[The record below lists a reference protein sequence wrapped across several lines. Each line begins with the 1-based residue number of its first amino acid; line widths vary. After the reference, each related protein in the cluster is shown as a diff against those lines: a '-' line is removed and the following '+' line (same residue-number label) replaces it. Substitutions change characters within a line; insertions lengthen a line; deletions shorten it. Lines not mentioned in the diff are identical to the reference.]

1 MYFFPKPSADFCA
14 GSTIDDSGSRNWIAR
29 YLRHGKGH
37 RSLRRRVSR
46 RDVPSEIYRVAKVA
60 KRRGGRDGK
69 KRARYFGG
77 YARGPCR
84 AIKLRNGGS
93 PLDVWRE
100 LHSLVKAS
108 RNSRRYRHRRGYI
121 NVSSYVL
128 TAYPSPRAIALSS
141 ISLFTSLPRSRSLV
155 PSSNFSVCLMYVHQR
170 GAFVSRLHHC
180 ASAPTMPRRLLV
192 HIMRYAEYIVHSVC
206 SALPPRHTRVTSL

>member
-1 MYFFPKPSADFCA
+1 M
-14 GSTIDDSGSRNWIAR
+14 
-29 YLRHGKGH
+29 
-37 RSLRRRVSR
+37 LRRNVLQ
-46 RDVPSEIYRVAKVA
+46 SEIL
-60 KRRGGRDGK
+60 RRGAKGGGK
-69 KRARYFGG
+69 KGARYFGG

-128 TAYPSPRAIALSS
+128 TAYLSPRPFFN
-141 ISLFTSLPRSRSLV
+141 LFSFSRSY
-155 PSSNFSVCLMYVHQR
+155 NTF
-170 GAFVSRLHHC
+170 
-180 ASAPTMPRRLLV
+180 
-192 HIMRYAEYIVHSVC
+192 
-206 SALPPRHTRVTSL
+206 ALPLHTLVVWYVYTHLHPRLDTYDATLPFPRVHNVIRRIYSTWRM